1 MRIIIFTSL
10 FLIPFI
16 GFASLTKKAT
26 TQSDTTIETN
36 TETMEEYKIRIQN
49 QLYSQKSE
57 QPNYFI
63 ERKKRKN
70 FVFGGSANL
79 YSRLENNLSLNFGSI
94 LFDQFYFGIDISD
107 YIFLAMR
114 VYAPKINLYLTA
126 KSGSDFKIFSNSGS
140 ILKCGL
146 GYDYYLNQNISINS
160 EISFY
165 KYEREWTT
173 TTISY
178 TGATNSDPLDFFDG
192 WNSNSTDHY
201 ESYFAPAFSLS
212 LQIHF

>member
-79 YSRLENNLSLNFGSI
+79 YSRLENNL
-94 LFDQFYFGIDISD
+94 
-107 YIFLAMR
+107 
-114 VYAPKINLYLTA
+114 
-126 KSGSDFKIFSNSGS
+126 
-140 ILKCGL
+140 
-146 GYDYYLNQNISINS
+146 
-160 EISFY
+160 
-165 KYEREWTT
+165 
-173 TTISY
+173 
-178 TGATNSDPLDFFDG
+178 
-192 WNSNSTDHY
+192 
-201 ESYFAPAFSLS
+201 
-212 LQIHF
+212 